1 MSDYRCRELN
11 LFVDQLE
18 NARLDL
24 VQTTRIGDGLKEF
37 AQLFEQAIVGFDQVA
52 EVLVDP
58 LPDDVQHSEFD
69 RLNVFF
75 SEFLQLLFG
84 VEMGRGGLRDVVA
97 VDEQIEQ
104 LQRRAVR
111 FVGHEKR
118 FDKARMEKLMVRE
131 ILDEFLERGTA
142 DGERRG
148 GFIVRVVVNENIRG
162 RIRFGESAR

>member
-84 VEMGRGGLRDVVA
+84 VEMGRGGLRVC
-97 VDEQIEQ
+97 
-104 LQRRAVR
+104 
-111 FVGHEKR
+111 GS
-118 FDKARMEKLMVRE
+118 
-131 ILDEFLERGTA
+131 
-142 DGERRG
+142 
-148 GFIVRVVVNENIRG
+148 G
-162 RIRFGESAR
+162 R